1 MKIKSESLPMRCE
14 ICHQSDEFDAV
25 LNQCRRC
32 WNVTNRFNSQHI
44 QNPEWP
50 KEYPRLVWSRILRID
65 LVVCLFVCF
74 LGLMLGLAQVDSQL
88 RSFPNNDLIGET
100 KIFIGLMSLLFP
112 LLVGGYK
119 IFLKPEIEN
128 QIFTGNPSSWL
139 IAGIIFILIGGV
151 LTVQHWTFRRSAN
164 TAEMIQ
170 RLKRVHLAQEVYRTS
185 LGKGNYIGSIYS
197 FLECSPGNGSLR
209 SAEVVTLEMEN
220 SARIEFGKEYGYQI
234 ISYQTF
240 PQTEKSPPR
249 YELQAAPNIPTGPYK
264 SGMDCFYLDET
275 GKIRHSGNPERLA
288 DKNSEPIEEN
298 YTSQ

>member
-1 MKIKSESLPMRCE
+1 M
-14 ICHQSDEFDAV
+14 A
-25 LNQCRRC
+25 NQ
-32 WNVTNRFNSQHI
+32 FNSPRI
-44 QNPEWP
+44 QNSEWP

-88 RSFPNNDLIGET
+88 RSFPDNDLIGET

-119 IFLKPEIEN
+119 IFFKPEIEN
-128 QIFTGNPSSWL
+128 QIFAGNPSSWL
-139 IAGIIFILIGGV
+139 TAGIIFILIGGV

-170 RLKRVHLAQEVYRTS
+170 RLKMVHLSQEIYRTS

-197 FLECSPGNGSLR
+197 FLECSPDSDSVR
-209 SAEVVTLEMEN
+209 AAEVVTMEMEN

-234 ISYQTF
+234 ISFQMV

-249 YELQAAPNIPTGPYK
+249 YELQAAPNIPAGPYK
-264 SGMDCFYLDET
+264 SGNDCFYLDET

-288 DKNSEPIEEN
+288 DKNSELIQEE
-298 YTSQ
+298 